1 VNFEGIVKSIE
12 GETDKLLW
20 MRYLKSENPQ
30 KEVLPKPYADTL
42 NSFQKGMLVKILSN
56 MKMMGGIKEFVRD
69 NLGEH
74 YIVSPP
80 FDLEGSLN
88 DSSNVTPIIFVL
100 SPGADPIAYLI
111 ALAEAKGMSDKF
123 RQISLGQGQNFIA
136 EKLIK
141 EGQEHGMWI
150 CL

>member
-1 VNFEGIVKSIE
+1 
-12 GETDKLLW
+12 

-30 KEVLPKPYADTL
+30 KEVLPKPYADSL
-42 NSFQKGMLVKILSN
+42 NSFQRAMLIKVLSN
-56 MKMMGGIKEFVRD
+56 SKMIGGVKEFVKD

-80 FDLEGSLN
+80 FDLEGSLG

-111 ALAEAKGMSDKF
+111 ALAEAKGMKDKF
-123 RQISLGQGQNFIA
+123 KQISLGQGQNLIA
-136 EKLIK
+136 EKLIR
-141 EGQEHGMWI
+141 EGQ
-150 CL
+150 